1 MTKRQLC
8 ENAESMSREIVK
20 ASAFNRRRMQPEF
33 NRVLVTLRSEGV
45 PVPAHLRRLDSQ
57 LLEEVIE
64 ARFDNMPV

>member
-8 ENAESMSREIVK
+8 ENAEIMSREIIK
-20 ASAFNRRRMQPEF
+20 ASALNRRRLQPEF

-45 PVPAHLRRLDSQ
+45 PVPAHLRRLDSE
-57 LLEEVIE
+57 LLDEVIE